1 MRVCVVVTAAIL
13 NHPLLFPKENAT
25 IPERDEE
32 LLARMKEH
40 ERRLEAERARLEEE
54 LSREEQREAGG
65 GEGDEE
71 EERYGWYF
79 WSALSLIIFLT
90 IEVCRQD
97 FVGSSSAR
105 DSSQAEEEVL
115 SEGSVLTKALFPDK
129 GVLSSFY
136 ERCIRV
142 SAQEARR
149 TCEFVEG
156 FADDLLEALRSGSD
170 KDADMEVED
179 CLGVG
184 STFEAWRVSKPLT
197 CDLFVPFVP
206 PEPYGFKF
214 RLWCG
219 PSGDVPPDMPG
230 CGRIAVAKTGEGG
243 ADCLCG
249 TTDLGEDMLCL
260 LHGKNDKPKPS
271 DASNDLL
278 WFRNTPY
285 LAKDQVMKW
294 FQIAVT
300 KAWGRIS
307 HKYEFELTFR
317 NLDAPGALKVR
328 FRSGRVIIL
337 NITPVVQFED
347 TDAYFVSHFPSE
359 SRSCSDTYWSLSL
372 AMYEKNLL
380 KYSAKRLPE
389 NSCHIRCLQIVSFL
403 HKKQEGLT
411 GQSALTNYH
420 LKTALLH
427 LLLGTKSSAW
437 HFDNLEL
444 RLRDIMG
451 FLEKSL
457 QEKRLCHVLVG
468 NARVPREIGVPA
480 IFRTAEPI
488 NLFRPLVLQRHL
500 YTKTVEHFQ
509 EMLRNARVLIQE
521 YTPQFPNGDVYHTL
535 PASVPS

>member
-1 MRVCVVVTAAIL
+1 MQGAIVRVCVVVTAAIL
-13 NHPLLFPKENAT
+13 NHPLLFPKENT
-25 IPERDEE
+25 TLPEQDEE

-40 ERRLEAERARLEEE
+40 EERLEIEQVKLEEE
-54 LSREEQREAGG
+54 LSRSEQLEA
-65 GEGDEE
+65 EGDGEE

-97 FVGSSSAR
+97 FIRSSSAW
-105 DSSQAEEEVL
+105 DSNQADEEVL
-115 SEGSVLTKALFPDK
+115 SEGTVLTKALFPDK

-156 FADDLLEALRSGSD
+156 FADDLLEALRSVSD
-170 KDADMEVED
+170 KEADMEVED

-184 STFEAWRVSKPLT
+184 STFESWRVSKPLT
-197 CDLFVPFVP
+197 CDLIVPFVP

-219 PSGDVPPDMPG
+219 PSGDIPPDMQG
-230 CGRIAVAKTGEGG
+230 CGRIKVTKTHESG

-249 TTDLGEDMLCL
+249 TADLGEDMLCL
-260 LHGKNDKPKPS
+260 LHGKNDKPKPGDSS
-271 DASNDLL
+271 DDLL
-278 WFRNTPY
+278 CSKNTPY

-294 FQIAVT
+294 FQISVT

-359 SRSCSDTYWSLSL
+359 NEVARIPTGPSP
-372 AMYEKNLL
+372 LL
-380 KYSAKRLPE
+380 CMR
-389 NSCHIRCLQIVSFL
+389 
-403 HKKQEGLT
+403 
-411 GQSALTNYH
+411 
-420 LKTALLH
+420 
-427 LLLGTKSSAW
+427 
-437 HFDNLEL
+437 
-444 RLRDIMG
+444 
-451 FLEKSL
+451 
-457 QEKRLCHVLVG
+457 
-468 NARVPREIGVPA
+468 
-480 IFRTAEPI
+480 RTC
-488 NLFRPLVLQRHL
+488 
-500 YTKTVEHFQ
+500 
-509 EMLRNARVLIQE
+509 
-521 YTPQFPNGDVYHTL
+521 
-535 PASVPS
+535 